1 VVLTDSGFS
10 LIKTFEGCRLTA
22 YQDIAGVWT
31 IGFGT
36 TVYPNGQ
43 RVQPGDVCS
52 MTQAE
57 TYFQHDLE
65 RFAQQVDALT
75 VDTITPRQFDALV
88 SLTYNIGSQAYRDST
103 VRKRVNAGSS
113 PGLIREAWMRFHWAG
128 GQRVKG
134 LLIRRH
140 KECDFFFGVHT
151 TRPPMPT

>member
-43 RVQPGDVCS
+43 RVQPGDVWS

-57 TYFQHDLE
+57 TSFQ
-65 RFAQQVDALT
+65 T

-134 LLIRRH
+134 LWIRRH